1 MEVFVLVILSVAVL
15 ILIILQW
22 TRGQRID
29 DLQNRLDQLERT
41 ARQSERIGPQPER
54 NPTPST
60 PQAPS
65 PSPFTPPPIIPF
77 RNLTPFQPPPP
88 LPTPPHRPSLEERLG
103 QNWLNKLG
111 IVILV
116 IGIALFLGYQLR
128 TLGPLGKSLIGLT
141 LSIAILGGGLLLER
155 RTRYRI
161 FARAAIAGGW
171 ALTFFVTF
179 ALYHVAPM
187 QVLHSQS
194 LDLILMF
201 AVASAMVWH
210 SLFYKSQTVTTLA
223 FVLAF
228 ITVGIS
234 EITLFSLV
242 AGVIL
247 ASALVYIAAREAWFA
262 LAFAGLIGI
271 YLNHFLWLHHLIPNG
286 ATPSHPFPDFI
297 ASASLLLLY
306 WLLFRLLYIFRIP
319 TTREQATLSTLTA
332 ILNSIGLLSL
342 LKFQS
347 SHPEWAFFGLL
358 ALGTAEFLL
367 AFIARRTRPTHT
379 AAFTVLS
386 TIASILLIAA
396 IPFRFSGNHWSL
408 LWLLQSECLFLAG
421 IRTHERLF
429 RRLGLLAGFAAC
441 TEIIISAIDKILT
454 YYRPPFFSGNLPL
467 AITLFTATLLFWFNA
482 ELTPLLWPSPFEPKT
497 QSSFDTALLR
507 ITSFLAPL
515 CALFALQI
523 LIPQDWITTSW
534 TALAILSLT
543 LGWLLNR
550 ATFIAQSIA
559 VLIVT
564 AIRFAIELI
573 DLPTF
578 AINAEQLTHRAAPL
592 LMFLALPIAFA
603 IRRQRAQQSPPPNV
617 LLSHPEQP
625 FFFVPLFLLTLL
637 LAADLRAGMIT
648 IAWGALGVLVFAFAL
663 TVKERSFR
671 LAGLALLLLA
681 VAKILL
687 VDIWHAT
694 PTDRYITLIVIGAA
708 LLLVSF
714 LYSRYRETLLNFL

>member
-1 MEVFVLVILSVAVL
+1 MEVFLLSILCVAVL
-15 ILIILQW
+15 CLIILQW

-54 NPTPST
+54 NPTQSPPAPT
-60 PQAPS
+60 PLS
-65 PSPFTPPPIIPF
+65 FTPPPIIPF
-77 RNLTPFQPPPP
+77 RNLTPFQPPPA
-88 LPTPPHRPSLEERLG
+88 LPTPPHHPSLEERLG

-128 TLGPLGKSLIGLT
+128 TLGPLGKSLIGLA
-141 LSIAILGGGLLLER
+141 LSITILGGGLLLER
-155 RTRYRI
+155 HTRYRI

-201 AVASAMVWH
+201 AAASAMVWH
-210 SLFYKSQTVTTLA
+210 SLFYESQTVTTLA
-223 FVLAF
+223 FLLAF

-262 LAFAGLIGI
+262 LALAGLIGI

-286 ATPSHPFPDFI
+286 ASPNQPFHDFI
-297 ASASLLLLY
+297 ASASLLLVY

-319 TTREQATLSTLTA
+319 ATREQATLSTLTA

-358 ALGTAEFLL
+358 ALGTAEFIL
-367 AFIARRTRPTHT
+367 AFIARRARPTHT

-396 IPFRFSGNHWSL
+396 IPFRFTGNHWSL

-421 IRTHERLF
+421 VRTRERLF
-429 RRLGLLAGFAAC
+429 RRLGLLAVFAAC
-441 TEIIISAIDKILT
+441 AKIVISALDGILT
-454 YYRPPFFSGNLPL
+454 HSSAPTSTNHPL

-482 ELTPLLWPSPFEPKT
+482 ELTPLLWPSHFDSKT
-497 QSSFDTALLR
+497 QATFDTAQVR

-523 LIPQDWITTSW
+523 LFPKEWGTISW
-534 TALAILSLT
+534 TALAILCLT

-550 ATFIAQSIA
+550 ASFTAQSLA
-559 VLIVT
+559 VLIAA
-564 AIRFAIELI
+564 AIRFAIALI

-578 AINAEQLTHRAAPL
+578 AVRAAPVAVRVGPPAV
-592 LMFLALPIAFA
+592 MFLALPIAFA
-603 IRRQRAQQSPPPNV
+603 IRRQRVDESNHPPF
-617 LLSHPEQP
+617 LLARPEQA

-671 LAGLALLLLA
+671 LAGLFLLLLA
-681 VAKILL
+681 AAKILL
-687 VDIWHAT
+687 IDVWHAT
-694 PTDRYITLIVIGAA
+694 PTDRYLTLIVIGAA